1 MKAFSIALATAIPLL
16 AATANAELVG
26 QFVSNDWTG
35 TGAWENR
42 VEGKTDATIAAG
54 TPTLSSAGT
63 LASQAGVN
71 FIDFNGSSFFNVL
84 GNDANNPMYGVG
96 DFSITAV
103 FTTDGNTQQSGEY
116 PTYWWDHGGVVG
128 NERPGGPPADFGLT
142 IDGNIVM
149 GAMSDPRAYVSSNVG
164 NLRSTTTVDDN
175 PVHVVTWVRDV
186 VDATHASFF
195 LYVDGALEAS
205 LVNQEDVSAAYDI
218 LSTPDLSSGS
228 GFLEG
233 FAIGACSTIGE
244 EKFLGRI
251 AEIQIHDT
259 AIDPTADGLG
269 LHDALVV
276 DGVYQVPEP
285 ATWILSLLGIV
296 GLAICRFRKR

>member
-1 MKAFSIALATAIPLL
+1 MKAFSIAFAIAIPLL

-35 TGAWENR
+35 TGAWDNR
-42 VEGKTDATIAAG
+42 VEGKTGATIAAG

-71 FIDFNGSSFFNVL
+71 FIEFNGSSFFNVL
-84 GNDANNPMYGVG
+84 GNNANNPMYGVG

-103 FTTDGNTQQSGEY
+103 FTTDGNTQTSAE
-116 PTYWWDHGGVVG
+116 PLYWWNQTGLVG
-128 NERPGGPPADFGLT
+128 NERPGGSPADFGIT
-142 IDGNIVM
+142 INGDTLIGS
-149 GAMSDPRAYVSSNVG
+149 MSDPRPYLTAETAVA
-164 NLRSTTTVDDN
+164 STTTVNDA
-175 PVHVVTWVRDV
+175 PMHVVTWVRDV
-186 VDATHASFF
+186 MDATHASFY
-195 LYVDGALEAS
+195 LYVDGVLEAS
-205 LVNQEDVSAAYDI
+205 LLNQEDVSTSYDI
-218 LSTPDLSSGS
+218 VGSPALSGS
-228 GFLEG
+228 GGWPEG
-233 FAIGACSTIGE
+233 FAIAACTTSGDG
-244 EKFLGRI
+244 KFTGRI

-296 GLAICRFRKR
+296 GLAIYRFRKR